1 MGRMVLC
8 GTDFN
13 AVGLSYNIY
22 YNYVPTVSK
31 LKASIHC
38 CAVCSKLSSF
48 RKEKAKSSQL

>member
-1 MGRMVLC
+1 MGHMVLC

-13 AVGLSYNIY
+13 AVGLSYIIIMY
-22 YNYVPTVSK
+22 K